1 MQLIIR
7 FIGIV
12 TIACLGVGNK
22 PCEQAPLAVRAY
34 LPNGKQ
40 IVHPCTADPAL
51 FVVPHF
57 GFIRI
62 HVDSDQANTVWR
74 KSEKAACTDNDNGG
88 TCHAFRLR
96 EHEVIKIKGV
106 TDGSGMDA
114 AFVENSKLSWSSY
127 VGSTTLGSHATEVSL
142 ATMLVNSGKVETLH
156 FDNGMFYAQGTFK
169 IADEDLVIA
178 IDGSKRKI
186 TIPKAAV
193 EAGPITIDIVNLEQN
208 QALGRP
214 GDKPDHPDT
223 DFHHFFLHY
232 MLADTLPSKCDGPK
246 PDSQTPGP
254 DLGASIACSNSNYP

>member
-12 TIACLGVGNK
+12 TMACLGTGDK
-22 PCEQAPLAVRAY
+22 PCEKSPYAVRAY

-40 IVHPCTADPAL
+40 IVHPCSAEPAL

-62 HVDSDQANTVWR
+62 HVDADKDNTVWR
-74 KSEKAACTDNDNGG
+74 KSERAACSDNDNGG

-96 EHEVIKIKGV
+96 EHEVNKIKGV

-114 AFVENSKLSWSSY
+114 PFKENSILSWSSY
-127 VGSTTLGSHATEVSL
+127 VPSTLGSHATEVSL
-142 ATMLVNSGKVETLH
+142 ATMLVNAGKVETKH
-156 FDNGMFYAQGTFK
+156 FDNGMFYAEGTFT

-193 EAGPITIDIVNLEQN
+193 EAAPITVDIVNLEPM

-232 MLADTLPSKCDGPK
+232 TLADTPPSKCDGPK
-246 PDSQTPGP
+246 PDPQGSGP